1 MGTRDVTSFHLL
13 SHFGHTFNC
22 IFTGCHGMSR
32 DFPGIPVTKGVL
44 QRVEHNCKYMQL
56 LKSEMYNRLEYLDDY
71 LIDYDFL
78 IVIVIVIT
86 QKIFKNNRNHN
97 RNHLKKF
104 RMSNRNRNRKISKN
118 SIF

>member
-44 QRVEHNCKYMQL
+44 QRVEHNCKCI
-56 LKSEMYNRLEYLDDY
+56 SYLH
-71 LIDYDFL
+71 
-78 IVIVIVIT
+78 
-86 QKIFKNNRNHN
+86 IFIKKNAM
-97 RNHLKKF
+97 LKF
-104 RMSNRNRNRKISKN
+104 RKN
-118 SIF
+118 DEKNFIYLTFGAVLQG